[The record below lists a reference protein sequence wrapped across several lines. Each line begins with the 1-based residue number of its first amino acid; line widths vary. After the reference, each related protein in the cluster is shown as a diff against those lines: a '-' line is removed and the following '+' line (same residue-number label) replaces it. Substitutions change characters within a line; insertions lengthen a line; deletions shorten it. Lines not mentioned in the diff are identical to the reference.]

1 MKSSSVTIVM
11 YHYVRDLRQTAYPRI
26 QGLDVS
32 FFRQQLGYFKK
43 YYDFVTMQDVLKC
56 LRGEGGMRQD
66 SILLTF
72 DDGYKDHFE
81 FVFPILDELGLQGSF
96 FPSGKAIQEQIV
108 LDVNK
113 IHFIIEVMKEPRAI
127 IRDIRALMDLHREQ
141 YRLFSFESYYKTLA
155 KADHLDTAEI
165 VFIKLLLQK
174 VLPERLR
181 KSIVDELF
189 TKYVSDDE
197 VEFSRELYMSVD
209 QLKYLSKHGMYIGS
223 HGWNHVWLDTLLEKQ
238 QENEVVLAL
247 QFLQNIGADVN
258 EWVMCY
264 PYGAQNSSLRSLL
277 QRYGCRLG
285 LTTESAIANLT
296 IQDPFVL
303 PRFDTND
310 FPKDENA
317 KPNTGTLQVL
327 T

>member
-43 YYDFVTMQDVLKC
+43 YYDFVTMQDELKC

-155 KADHLDTAEI
+155 KAEHLDTAEI

-174 VLPERLR
+174 VLPNDYENLSLMSYLRNMFLTMRLN
-181 KSIVDELF
+181 F
-189 TKYVSDDE
+189 HVS
-197 VEFSRELYMSVD
+197 FIC
-209 QLKYLSKHGMYIGS
+209 QLINSNICQNM
-223 HGWNHVWLDTLLEKQ
+223 VCTLE
-238 QENEVVLAL
+238 AMDGIM
-247 QFLQNIGADVN
+247 FG
-258 EWVMCY
+258 
-264 PYGAQNSSLRSLL
+264 
-277 QRYGCRLG
+277 
-285 LTTESAIANLT
+285 
-296 IQDPFVL
+296 
-303 PRFDTND
+303 
-310 FPKDENA
+310 
-317 KPNTGTLQVL
+317 
-327 T
+327 